1 MDDTPATVQEAA
13 DGQDVIQL
21 ERPESFDVMFVIDRS
36 WSMGDDYEALAA
48 NIRSFVPALE
58 GLLNEKQVDCRLGL
72 LCYDVSM
79 RWPWLDLTAGVSAFT
94 EKLLAIK
101 PGRRNE
107 CTPQA
112 MDFAVEHASWR
123 DGRRG
128 YLAVMT
134 DEAAENGG
142 LPCTEAQ
149 FRMLLSKIGR
159 RRLGLHFVTTPWALG
174 TGSQQR
180 LYGLI
185 PDYANTFVSG
195 SLREDRGEKLVRW
208 LAGSISTHKH
218 TEPPLAAG
226 LISHDIFGVFT
237 LVTLL

>member
-1 MDDTPATVQEAA
+1 MDDTPATIPEAA

-21 ERPESFDVMFVIDRS
+21 ERPECVDVMFVIDRS
-36 WSMGDDYEALAA
+36 SSMGDDYEALAA

-58 GLLNEKQVDCRLGL
+58 GLLNEKQVDCG
-72 LCYDVSM
+72 
-79 RWPWLDLTAGVSAFT
+79 
-94 EKLLAIK
+94 
-101 PGRRNE
+101 
-107 CTPQA
+107 
-112 MDFAVEHASWR
+112 
-123 DGRRG
+123 
-128 YLAVMT
+128 
-134 DEAAENGG
+134 
-142 LPCTEAQ
+142 
-149 FRMLLSKIGR
+149 
-159 RRLGLHFVTTPWALG
+159 LGLHFVTTPWALG